1 MNKGLQLLLKK
12 VLDLIISLDGLVL
25 LTVPFAVI
33 ALVIRLNSQGSVF
46 FRQERVGDGR
56 SFKVWKFRTLV
67 VGAVKQCLDHNAAKD
82 DVRITRVGR
91 LVN

>member
-12 VLDLIISLDGLVL
+12 VLDLIISLVGLVL
-25 LTVPFAVI
+25 LAILFTVI
-33 ALVIRLNSQGSVF
+33 ALVIRLKAQGPVF
-46 FRQERVGDGR
+46 FRQERVGDG
-56 SFKVWKFRTLV
+56 KVWKFRTLV